1 MSIHAPSAQMN
12 IGEAA
17 KASGVSAKMIRH
29 YESVGLFP
37 VAART
42 ESGYR
47 RYTDKEVSILR
58 FIRQSR
64 DLGFSI
70 EQIGELLALWQDK
83 HRASADVRALARRHI
98 DELNR
103 KIAEMESMRRT
114 LETLARSCHGD
125 ARSDCP
131 ILEDLAAHIPEKPAP
146 QRKTPQA

>member
-29 YESVGLFP
+29 YESIGLTGT
-37 VAART
+37 VRRSDA
-42 ESGYR
+42 GYR
-47 RYTDKEVSILR
+47 IYTEQDVQVLQFVHR
-58 FIRQSR
+58 GRA
-64 DLGFSI
+64 LGFSL

-131 ILEDLAAHIPEKPAP
+131 ILEDLAAHITEKPAP